1 MKNEAFGRV
10 NKNHTIW
17 KILSTKSA
25 QNTLLEDKKKKK
37 KFSSYF
43 QYILQYISM
52 VFRSILT
59 RSQTI
64 SD

>member
-25 QNTLLEDKKKKK
+25 QNTLLEDKKKNL
-37 KFSSYF
+37 SSYF

>member
-37 KFSSYF
+37 
-43 QYILQYISM
+43 ILQLL
-52 VFRSILT
+52 SIY
-59 RSQTI
+59 STI
-64 SD
+64 HQYGL

>member
-37 KFSSYF
+37 K
-43 QYILQYISM
+43 ILQLL
-52 VFRSILT
+52 SIY
-59 RSQTI
+59 STI
-64 SD
+64 HQYGL

>member
-25 QNTLLEDKKKKK
+25 QTLYWKTKKK

>member
-25 QNTLLEDKKKKK
+25 QNTLLEDKKKK
-37 KFSSYF
+37 
-43 QYILQYISM
+43 ILQLL
-52 VFRSILT
+52 SIY
-59 RSQTI
+59 STI
-64 SD
+64 HQYGL

>member
-25 QNTLLEDKKKKK
+25 QKNLLEDKKKKK
-37 KFSSYF
+37 KNSPVTFNIFYNTSVWSLDLF
-43 QYILQYISM
+43 
-52 VFRSILT
+52 
-59 RSQTI
+59 
-64 SD
+64 

>member
-37 KFSSYF
+37 TLQLLSIYSTIH
-43 QYILQYISM
+43 QYGL
-52 VFRSILT
+52 
-59 RSQTI
+59 
-64 SD
+64 

>member
-25 QNTLLEDKKKKK
+25 QNTLLEDKKKKNSPVT
-37 KFSSYF
+37 FNIFYNTSVWSLDLF
-43 QYILQYISM
+43 
-52 VFRSILT
+52 
-59 RSQTI
+59 
-64 SD
+64 

>member
-10 NKNHTIW
+10 NKNHTVW
-17 KILSTKSA
+17 KILSTKST
-25 QNTLLEDKKKKK
+25 QNTLLEDKKKK
-37 KFSSYF
+37 FSNYF

>member
-37 KFSSYF
+37 NSPVTFNIFYNTSVWSLDLF
-43 QYILQYISM
+43 
-52 VFRSILT
+52 
-59 RSQTI
+59 
-64 SD
+64 

>member
-10 NKNHTIW
+10 NKNHTVW
-17 KILSTKSA
+17 KILSTKST
-25 QNTLLEDKKKKK
+25 QNTLLEDKKK

>member
-37 KFSSYF
+37 FSSYF